1 MGHATISGL
10 PVRLA
15 EKKPPG
21 TRAYET
27 LDVVTNVWGLIPREN
42 IPVYRYDFRV
52 LEEYPPKSNSEPS
65 FKEVSRQTKNDYLT
79 VDRKTKC
86 LTVYQTLLKREK
98 QFFGA
103 VDSLIYDRASILYSL
118 RKLSFPKAS
127 GDEQQATFFL
137 KPDELPTN
145 IVNEDCVKIHIHVK
159 PCKEDFQL
167 TMNDLKSCVS
177 NNPDEINHSLQQ
189 FLEILAMQEVF
200 FMEGRF
206 VSYGAGECYLMYPNQ
221 FGFGE
226 RDTPELEE
234 GKYVAVGAAKGVRI
248 VEGPRGFEGGINAAL
263 VIDVKKAAFH
273 VDNQCLL
280 EKVECILRRSRVILM
295 RGIDHL
301 SIAILSKALKGLFVR
316 CNYGKN
322 RAFTIGGVSKEN
334 ARTSKLVSRTGE
346 MSVEKYFE
354 MKYSVKLKYP
364 TLPLIMER
372 CQTKSNFYP
381 MEVLIVCENQR
392 VSKGQQTPSQVQTM
406 IRACAT
412 VPSLR
417 LQQTNTLSQAMKLNS
432 SNQNKWMAKCNV
444 AVTNNLTFTARVLP
458 TPSIEYR
465 TNGWIKPSEKTSWTV
480 GKYQY
485 LIPGVCRNWY
495 AVALMGPRE
504 GRFNEHQFRKYMDIF
519 LQHCRLHGMEMRDP
533 LKYVY
538 IPHAKQQNVEP
549 LITEA
554 KSLGATFIHFVTA
567 DELNYHAHIKYIESQ
582 EQVVTQDLKASTA

>member
-280 EKVECILRRSRVILM
+280 EK
-295 RGIDHL
+295 
-301 SIAILSKALKGLFVR
+301 
-316 CNYGKN
+316 
-322 RAFTIGGVSKEN
+322 
-334 ARTSKLVSRTGE
+334 
-346 MSVEKYFE
+346 
-354 MKYSVKLKYP
+354 
-364 TLPLIMER
+364 
-372 CQTKSNFYP
+372 
-381 MEVLIVCENQR
+381 
-392 VSKGQQTPSQVQTM
+392 
-406 IRACAT
+406 ACAT

-582 EQVVTQDLKASTA
+582 EQVVTQDLKASTALSVTTQNKRQTLDNIVNKTNIKLGGLNYSVHLETNCDRWLTKTGLLIVGLDIAHPYFAVPRKDRSCVPSVIG